1 MIIRFDEMEVSVLP
15 GFKGGEKALAANMFF
30 DGTNRIIKGCLEPGA
45 SIGVHT
51 HDDSCEVIFITGG
64 CGSIFERTPE
74 NEDTLRSVSEG
85 DCIYCPKGHTHS
97 LMNSSEEGNLTFLA
111 VVPKQ

>member
-1 MIIRFDEMEVSVLP
+1 MDMVTVYRKKIEGMIFDFDEE
-15 GFKGGEKALAANMFF
+15 EYF
-30 DGTNRIIKGCLEPGA
+30 DDFSP
-45 SIGVHT
+45 
-51 HDDSCEVIFITGG
+51 
-64 CGSIFERTPE
+64 
-74 NEDTLRSVSEG
+74 SEG